1 MPAVTWL
8 DVVKTQLAANPG
20 KSVKDVVPAARKE
33 WNLIKSGKHPTK
45 TKGKMVVKRRKGT
58 KKHGVHPHKGQASRT
73 RPGRLDFRTH
83 KGDKY
88 FHQKG
93 HVVKKGYAPYT
104 RRRKHHKK
112 RGGSRSLRAGFGGIT
127 EMANS
132 AVDAA
137 NKAMGGKESMD
148 GSAHDNVDQH
158 HVDASHNDSVS
169 SEQHSAAPAQS
180 GGRRR
185 RGRKSKGRKSKGRKS
200 KGRKSKGRRSR
211 KRGRKSRKH

>member
-58 KKHGVHPHKGQASRT
+58 KKHRRHPHKGQPSRT
-73 RPGRLDFRTH
+73 RPGRLAFRTH

-88 FHQKG
+88 FHEKG

-112 RGGSRSLRAGFGGIT
+112 RGGSRSLRAGMNPMD
-127 EMANS
+127 MANS

-137 NKAMGGKESMD
+137 NKALGNKPESMTD
-148 GSAHDNVDQH
+148 G
-158 HVDASHNDSVS
+158 DASSPDTSSSDASSHDTQQSVKTVM
-169 SEQHSAAPAQS
+169 S

-200 KGRKSKGRRSR
+200 RKARRSRKKGRKS
-211 KRGRKSRKH
+211 RGRKH

>member
-58 KKHGVHPHKGQASRT
+58 KKHRRHPHKGQPSRT
-73 RPGRLDFRTH
+73 RPGRLAFRTH

-88 FHQKG
+88 FHEKG

-112 RGGSRSLRAGFGGIT
+112 RGGSRSLRAGMNPMD
-127 EMANS
+127 MANS

-137 NKAMGGKESMD
+137 NKALGNKPESMTD
-148 GSAHDNVDQH
+148 GDASSPDASSSDASSH
-158 HVDASHNDSVS
+158 HVGSHDTQQSVKTVM
-169 SEQHSAAPAQS
+169 S

-185 RGRKSKGRKSKGRKS
+185 RGRKSKGRKSKKALH
-200 KGRKSKGRRSR
+200 RRTVF
-211 KRGRKSRKH
+211 KRGRKSRRRKH